1 MNVLLIILL
10 LTALFGLPL
19 ILYFEKRSRKKP
31 VAVFP
36 ENYRQLLRQQ
46 VHFYQ
51 YLSAQDQVIFE
62 NRMQIFLNQVTI
74 TGVRTEVEDLDR
86 ILIAAGAIIPIFGF
100 PNWEYMNLREV
111 LLYPDAFSEGFDQ
124 EGNERNILGMVG
136 TGAMQQ
142 VMILSKQQLRVGF
155 ENISG
160 KENTAIHEFVHL
172 IDKTDGAVD
181 GIPEF
186 LMQQPFALPWIKKIH
201 ELISDIQ
208 DGHSDIN
215 PYGATNPAEFFAVV
229 AEYFFKRPD
238 LLEKNHPELFRM
250 LSSIFNQ
257 HPIAHVNASGN

>member
-1 MNVLLIILL
+1 MNVLLIILTIVAL
-10 LTALFGLPL
+10 LGLPA
-19 ILYFEKRSRKKP
+19 ILYFERRSRKKSV
-31 VAVFP
+31 VAIP
-36 ENYRQLLRQQ
+36 ENYRQLLRDQ
-46 VHFYQ
+46 VNFYQ
-51 YLSAQDQVIFE
+51 QLSAKDQVIFE
-62 NRMQIFLNQVTI
+62 NRMQVFLNQVTI
-74 TGVRTEVEDLDR
+74 TGIRTAVEDLDR
-86 ILIAAGAIIPIFGF
+86 VLIAAGAIIPIFGF

-111 LLYPDAFSEGFDQ
+111 LLYPDAFSEGFAQD
-124 EGNERNILGMVG
+124 GNERNILGMVG

-142 VMILSKQQLRVGF
+142 VMILSKQQLRMGF
-155 ENISG
+155 ENSSG

-172 IDKTDGAVD
+172 IDKTDGEVD

-238 LLEKNHPELFRM
+238 LLEKNHPELFKM

-257 HPIAHVNASGN
+257 QPAGHVNASGH